1 MEEWIGRV
9 VKQDVIKSG
18 LVLVAA
24 GTSLEMTHIKLLEQ
38 HRVDL
43 SELLW
48 LPPSEYSD
56 AALPDK
62 SMKLASAYSKEMF
75 DSIKRSRKVP
85 LMDIKNE
92 LIPLVMDVA
101 NHQNVFNLI
110 ELIKA
115 KGEYT
120 HQHNIGV
127 GVLSSLIGR
136 WMELNESELALL
148 ALAATLHD
156 VGKVRVSDELL
167 NKPGKLTAE
176 EFAEIKLHT
185 RYGYE
190 ILNETVGLS
199 PRAAL
204 VALQHHERADGQGYP
219 LKLRNS
225 QIDPLSRIVAVA
237 DVFHAMSSNRP
248 YHAALPFHQVVT
260 QMRNGAFGELDS
272 RIVNIFLEK
281 LFLHLIGH
289 QIKLTDGR
297 WGEVVYL
304 NPHDDLHPLVKV
316 EEQFIDL
323 SQMRDLH
330 IMEIVL

>member
-1 MEEWIGRV
+1 MEEWLGRV

-24 GTSLEMTHIKLLEQ
+24 GTSLDMTHIRLMEQ

-43 SELLW
+43 AELIW
-48 LPPSEYSD
+48 LPSVKES
-56 AALPDK
+56 ANELPIK
-62 SMKLASAYSKEMF
+62 SMQQASSYSKELF
-75 DSIKRSRKVP
+75 DSIKRHRKVP

-92 LIPLVMDVA
+92 LIPLVSEVA
-101 NHQNVFNLI
+101 AHQNVFNLI

-120 HQHNIGV
+120 HQHNIAV
-127 GVLSSLIGR
+127 GVISTMIGK
-136 WMELNESELALL
+136 WMELGDSELALL
-148 ALAATLHD
+148 TLSATLHD
-156 VGKVRVSDELL
+156 VGKVRIPDELL
-167 NKPGKLTAE
+167 NKPGRLTSDE
-176 EFAEIKLHT
+176 YAEIKLHT

-190 ILNETVGLS
+190 ILSETVGLS

-219 LKLRNS
+219 LRLKNA
-225 QIDPLSRIVAVA
+225 QVDPLSRIVAVA
-237 DVFHAMSSNRP
+237 DVFHAMSSKRP
-248 YHAALPFHQVVT
+248 YHEALPFHEVVT
-260 QMRNGAFGELDS
+260 QMRAGAFGELDS
-272 RIVNIFLEK
+272 KVVNLFLEK
-281 LFLHLIGH
+281 LFVHLIGH

-316 EEQFIDL
+316 DEEFIDL
-323 SQMRDLH
+323 SQTRHLH